1 MSSHHIDVGL
11 ALFLLAVLVSLTIGA
26 IATLTR
32 SPRRS
37 RRFNPRRQ
45 SFRLPPDVR

>member
-1 MSSHHIDVGL
+1 MSRHHIDVGL

-26 IATLTR
+26 IAILMR
-32 SPRRS
+32 GP

-45 SFRLPPDVR
+45 SFGLPPDVS